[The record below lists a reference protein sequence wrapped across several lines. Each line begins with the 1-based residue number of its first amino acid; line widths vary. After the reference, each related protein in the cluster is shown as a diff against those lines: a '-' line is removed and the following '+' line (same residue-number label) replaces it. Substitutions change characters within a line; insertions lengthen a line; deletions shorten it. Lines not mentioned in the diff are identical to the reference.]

1 MKKNITMN
9 TLVLLSLLGCG
20 SGDDDIS
27 TTKNNDDISV
37 DTGDDSVSKNKNNK
51 PELNGD
57 TVYFYVG
64 NNTLVHKLPIID
76 KDGDKVTYKVINL
89 PQSGDFSVDDK
100 NSEFTFTANLSSI
113 KEEVVSLI
121 ASDGLD
127 EIEFDITLQPE
138 LVLKPEEFQSSD
150 NIIEGQFEF
159 VSGADVEFTYNVISD
174 ENTPSFIPLISN
186 INGAAMS
193 DVNSFVINEDGSFKL
208 TAQPYSDPIFI
219 DVTLTSNDKT
229 VTAQIKYLT
238 EQKNINIDAFSD
250 PLYFQQWH
258 LNNTGQD
265 AYSLSK
271 ASEGF
276 DINIGQLHVQGI
288 TGKDIHVAI
297 VDSGLEIAHEDLVEN
312 VIPDMSYDFVEQD
325 DDPSPNQDETG
336 GDHGTSVA
344 GLTAAVGFNG
354 KGGRGVA
361 PSAGLSGFNYLKAQG
376 MDVFYETHGG
386 DKTQTADVINQ
397 SYGYGLPII
406 LPTNA
411 FNFEVQ
417 EVFIKNHY
425 EVVNKP
431 ALMIK
436 SAGNG
441 FNRLFGDKRIN
452 SSEEETRLPA
462 QIANSDPANASFYNT
477 VVSALNANSDA
488 PLSSYSTVG
497 SSVLFAA
504 PGGEYGV
511 QYPAMI
517 TTDVA
522 GCDRGYSA
530 ESEFGGY
537 SGGLDDETQSESEC
551 SYTSIFNGT
560 SSAAP
565 VASGV
570 AALIMQSNSDLTW
583 RDVRYIM
590 AKTATKIDL
599 DFAPVI
605 LSQGGEQY
613 IAEPGWITN
622 EAGNSYH
629 NWYGYGMINA
639 VEAVQ
644 MATRN
649 DELLPPLVESE
660 FVTSNIVGS
669 VNIPENLEGI
679 TQQIEITD
687 DITIEAIQLKLD
699 INHERMS
706 DIAVEVISPSGTRS
720 VVATPRHLHHW
731 NPKDYFGYDAEVLF
745 LSHAFLDEPAKG
757 IWIVKVI
764 DTNKN
769 IMRLD
774 YFGNESELANNTVL
788 GSLAGASIK
797 VYGHK

>member
-1 MKKNITMN
+1 
-9 TLVLLSLLGCG
+9 
-20 SGDDDIS
+20 DIA
-27 TTKNNDDISV
+27 
-37 DTGDDSVSKNKNNK
+37 SKHKNNK
-51 PELNGD
+51 PELSSD

-64 NNTLVHKLPIID
+64 NNTLVQKLPIID

-89 PQSGDFSVDDK
+89 PQSGDFSVDDE

-113 KEEVVSLI
+113 KEEVISLI
-121 ASDGLD
+121 ASDGID
-127 EIEFDITLQPE
+127 ETEFEVTLKPE
-138 LVLKPEEFQSSD
+138 LVLKPEEFESLN
-150 NIIEGQFEF
+150 NIVEGKLEF
-159 VSGADVEFTYNVISD
+159 VAGADVEFSYNVISD
-174 ENTPSFIPLISN
+174 DNTPSIIPLISDVN
-186 INGAAMS
+186 RAKIP
-193 DVNSFVINEDGSFKL
+193 DVNSFVINDDGSFKL
-208 TAQPYSDPIFI
+208 TALPYSEPIYI
-219 DVTLTSNDKT
+219 DVTLTSNNKT

-238 EQKNINIDAFSD
+238 EQKNININAFSD

-265 AYSLSK
+265 AYSLSN

-312 VIPDMSYDFVEQD
+312 VIPGMSYDFVEQD
-325 DDPSPNQDETG
+325 NDPSPNQYETG

-361 PSAGLSGFNYLKAQG
+361 PSASLSGFNFLKEQDL
-376 MDVFYETHGG
+376 DVFYETHGG
-386 DKTQTADVINQ
+386 EKTQTADVINQ
-397 SYGYGLPII
+397 SYGYGFPSI

-411 FNFEVQ
+411 FYFEVQ

-441 FNRLFGDKRIN
+441 FHWLSGYKRIN
-452 SSEEETRLPA
+452 SSEEEARLPA
-462 QIANSDPANASFYNT
+462 QIANSDPENASFYNT
-477 VVSALNANSDA
+477 VVSALNANSDE

-497 SSVLFAA
+497 SSVLFAST
-504 PGGEYGV
+504 GGEYGV

-522 GCDRGYSA
+522 GCDRGYSNIK
-530 ESEFGGY
+530 FGKY
-537 SGGLDDETQSESEC
+537 YGGLDDETQSESEC
-551 SYTSIFNGT
+551 SYTSMFNGT

-570 AALIMQSNSDLTW
+570 AALIMQSNTDLSW

-605 LSQGGEQY
+605 LSQDGEQY
-613 IAEPGWITN
+613 IAEPGWVTN
-622 EAGNSYH
+622 GAGNSYH

-649 DELLPPLVESE
+649 YTLLPPLIESE
-660 FVTSNIVGS
+660 FITSDVIGAVD
-669 VNIPENLEGI
+669 IPENFEGI
-679 TQQIEITD
+679 TKQIEITD

-699 INHERMS
+699 LDHERMS

-720 VVATPRHLHHW
+720 VVATPRHLHYL
-731 NPKDYFGYDAEVLF
+731 NPKNYFGYDAEILF
-745 LSHAFLDEPAKG
+745 LSHAFLDEIAAG
-757 IWIVKVI
+757 IWTVKIV

-769 IMRLD
+769 TMKIAD
-774 YFGNESELANNTVL
+774 YDDNELELSNNYFSGL
-788 GSLAGASIK
+788 LFDASIK